1 MRGFATIGCIAM
13 LALTAIA
20 QRTTTHK
27 PMAAHATVSSTDTAS
42 LPSGTVI
49 RMKLETGVS
58 TAVNKV
64 GDAFAG
70 RVIEDVTFANTTV
83 IPVGS
88 SISGTVTKI
97 NEKRRYR
104 GRPVLELRPEQVTLP
119 NGDKYNIVAVLSSTD
134 PETGTSVNDEG
145 RIVGSGIDGTDKV
158 QMIAGTAGGATFGG
172 LVARSGK
179 GAVVGAMIGG
189 GAAVG
194 YWLSKRKSAS
204 IEAGSEIVM
213 ELSRPLSLSA
223 IGD

>member
-1 MRGFATIGCIAM
+1 MRGFATIGCIAV
-13 LALTAIA
+13 LAITATA

-27 PMAAHATVSSTDTAS
+27 PLAAHSTASSTDTGS

-70 RVIEDVTFANTTV
+70 RVIEDVKLAGNTL

-88 SISGTVTKI
+88 SISGTVTKVD
-97 NEKRRYR
+97 EKRRYL

-145 RIVGSGIDGTDKV
+145 RIVGSGIDGGDKV
-158 QMIAGTAGGATFGG
+158 KMIAGTAGGAAFGG

-179 GAVVGAMIGG
+179 GTVIGAMIGG

-194 YWLSKRKSAS
+194 YWLSRRKSAS

>member
-1 MRGFATIGCIAM
+1 M
-13 LALTAIA
+13 LAISAVSQSSTSHRTA
-20 QRTTTHK
+20 
-27 PMAAHATVSSTDTAS
+27 AAHPRSVNSSDAGS
-42 LPSGTVI
+42 LPPGTVI

-70 RVIEDVTFANTTV
+70 RVIEDVNFAGATV

-88 SISGTVTKI
+88 SISGTVTKVDD
-97 NEKRRYR
+97 KRRYR

-119 NGDKYNIVAVLSSTD
+119 NGDKYNIVAVLTSTD
-134 PETGTSVNDEG
+134 PMTGTSVNDEG
-145 RIVGSGIDGTDKV
+145 RIVGSGIDGSDKV
-158 QMIAGTAGGATFGG
+158 QMIAGTGGGAAFGG
-172 LVARSGK
+172 LVSRSGK

-204 IEAGSEIVM
+204 VEAGAEIVM